1 MHPAAADTDPLW
13 GRGPWAATL
22 DEPTPRAATAAASA
36 RRWPTAADLALLL
49 ARVVLGVLAVLHGA
63 GTLVGIPRGTPRA
76 ATEAAL
82 AGRGFMRPDLLTTVV
97 GWVGLVAGVLLVLG
111 LFASFAASALLAGAV
126 AAAGASLSGAWV
138 EQATGTAQVPLLAL
152 ALTAV
157 VVLTG
162 PGRVAA
168 DAGRSWARRQ
178 TLTGLVCLALGV
190 AVGVLVLVVLR

>member
-1 MHPAAADTDPLW
+1 MRPAAADTDPMW

-22 DEPTPRAATAAASA
+22 DEPVPRRATTASA

-49 ARVVLGVLAVLHGA
+49 ARVVLGVLAILHGA

-82 AGRGFMRPDLLTTVV
+82 TAEGFGRPDLLATVL
-97 GWVGLVAGVLLVLG
+97 GWGGLVAGVLLVLG
-111 LFASFAASALLAGAV
+111 LFASLASSALLAGAV
-126 AAAGASLSGAWV
+126 AALGTTLSGGWT
-138 EQATGTAQVPLLAL
+138 EQATGPAQVPLLLL

-162 PGRVAA
+162 PGRIAA

-178 TLTGLVCLALGV
+178 TATGLVCLLLGV
-190 AVGVLVLVVLR
+190 AAGVTALLVLR